1 VEARVTG
8 GAARPSVCAMAWPR
22 AFAVL
27 ICAAAAVTLAAC
39 AAFLAR
45 FRDLNAWE
53 LVGVSAVLL
62 PSIVLGLLIAV
73 RRPQARIAPVLCLA
87 GAVPLVIGFG
97 DLYAAAHAAH
107 PGALPVSGVLAGLW
121 FGSWMLLYV
130 PAAFVLLLF
139 PDGRLPGPRWRVV
152 AVGLVAVP
160 AAFATLSAMDPT
172 GFDEPYQ
179 DVPLPFG
186 PAPDW
191 LVPVAY
197 ALLPTFLALLV
208 AAAAAMIVRHRRATD
223 PVLRAQLRWFALA
236 AAFLPLT
243 LLLCWASYL
252 FFGVADLVVIGLAL
266 TLLALPAATTIAL
279 LRHDLYDVDRAV
291 SAAATYGLVSAG
303 LLAVFTTVTVV
314 AGVLLGRDS
323 AFVAAAATGLS
334 AVALAP
340 LRTRLQRR
348 VDARLYPLRQAV
360 RAELARLRTRIDDG
374 RARPEDLEETL
385 RRALRDP
392 DLRLGYVLP
401 GRAVLV
407 DLASA
412 PLPVGDGRQVPV
424 RVGDTPVGA
433 LLPERTA
440 ASRELLRETAADIGL
455 LVEVIRSRL
464 ELTEA
469 LREVAES
476 RARILH
482 AGYRERRRLERDL
495 HDGAQQRLVSLGM
508 AVRLAQ
514 RHLGDPGFDVNG
526 LLDQAVAEL
535 STAVAELRAI
545 ARGLR
550 PLDLDSGL
558 GAAIRSLTTGLPI
571 PVVLELDEEA
581 VPDDVATTAYYV
593 ASEALANI
601 VKHAGAESVAVS
613 VARQDGHV
621 HLRISDDG
629 CGGAQA
635 RPGSGLAGLVDRVAA
650 AGGRLSVGTGSGRG
664 TLVEAVL
671 PCAR

>member
-1 VEARVTG
+1 
-8 GAARPSVCAMAWPR
+8 MAWPR

-27 ICAAAAVTLAAC
+27 ICAGAAATLAAC
-39 AAFLAR
+39 VALLLW
-45 FRDLNAWE
+45 FRDLDPWE
-53 LVGVSAVLL
+53 LVAVTAVLL

-73 RRPQARIAPVLCLA
+73 RRPHARIAPVLCLA
-87 GAVPLVIGFG
+87 GAVPLVIVGFG
-97 DLYAAAHAAH
+97 DLYTAAYATHQ
-107 PGALPVSGVLAGLW
+107 GALPISDVLVGLS

-152 AVGLVAVP
+152 AVGVLIVP
-160 AAFATLSAMDPT
+160 AAFTFLAALDPG
-172 GFDEPYQ
+172 GFDAPYQ

-186 PAPDW
+186 PAPAW

-208 AAAAAMIVRHRRATD
+208 AAATAMIVRHRRATD
-223 PVLRAQLRWFALA
+223 PVLRAQLRWFTLA

-252 FFGVADLVVIGLAL
+252 FLGVADLVVIGLAL
-266 TLLALPAATTIAL
+266 TLLALPAATTVAL

-291 SAAATYGLVSAG
+291 SAAATYGLVSTA
-303 LLAVFTTVTVV
+303 LLAVFTTVTVA
-314 AGVLLGRDS
+314 AGALLGRDS
-323 AFVAAAATGLS
+323 AIVAAIATGVS

-348 VDARLYPLRQAV
+348 VDARLYPLRQSV

-374 RARPEDLEETL
+374 RARPENLEDTL
-385 RRALRDP
+385 RHALRDP
-392 DLRLGYVLP
+392 ELRVGYVLP
-401 GRAVLV
+401 GRPGLV
-407 DLASA
+407 DLTSA
-412 PLPVGDGRQVPV
+412 PLPVGEGRQVPV
-424 RVGDTPVGA
+424 RVGDTPVGT
-433 LLPERTA
+433 LLPVRTE
-440 ASRELLRETAADIGL
+440 ASRELLREIASDVGL
-455 LVEVIRSRL
+455 IVELIRSRL

-469 LREVAES
+469 LREVADS

-558 GAAIRSLTTGLPI
+558 GPAIRSLTTALPI
-571 PVVLELDEEA
+571 PVVLELDEQE

-593 ASEALANI
+593 ASEALANV
-601 VKHAGAESVAVS
+601 VKHADAATVAVS
-613 VARQDGHV
+613 VARQGGHV
-621 HLRISDDG
+621 HVRISDDG
-629 CGGAQA
+629 RGGAHA

-650 AGGRLSVGTGSGRG
+650 AGGRLSVESGHGTR
-664 TLVEAVL
+664 VEAVL

>member
-1 VEARVTG
+1 
-8 GAARPSVCAMAWPR
+8 MAWPR

-27 ICAAAAVTLAAC
+27 ICAGAALTLAAC
-39 AAFLAR
+39 AVFLAR
-45 FRDLNAWE
+45 FRELDPWE

-73 RRPQARIAPVLCLA
+73 RRPHARMAPVLCLA

-97 DLYAAAHAAH
+97 DLYTAAHAAH
-107 PGALPVSGVLAGLW
+107 PGALPVSGLLVGLW
-121 FGSWMLLYV
+121 FGGWMLLYV

-152 AVGLVAVP
+152 AVGLIAVP
-160 AAFATLSAMDPT
+160 AAFATLSTMDPA

-252 FFGVADLVVIGLAL
+252 ILGVADLVVIGLAL
-266 TLLALPAATTIAL
+266 TLLALPTATTIAL

-303 LLAVFTTVTVV
+303 LLTVFTTVTVV

-401 GRAVLV
+401 GRPGLV
-407 DLASA
+407 DLESA
-412 PLPVGDGRQVPV
+412 ALPVGDGRQVAV

-433 LLPERTA
+433 LLPARTE
-440 ASRELLRETAADIGL
+440 ASRELLREVAADVGL
-455 LVEVIRSRL
+455 IVEVIRSRL

-558 GAAIRSLTTGLPI
+558 GPAIRSLTTGLPI
-571 PVVLELDEEA
+571 PVALELGIDGADEA

-593 ASEALANI
+593 ASEALANVI
-601 VKHAGAESVAVS
+601 KHAGAESVAVS
-613 VARQDGHV
+613 VARQEGQV
-621 HLRISDDG
+621 RVRISDDG

-650 AGGRLSVGTGSGRG
+650 AGGRLSVGAESGHG

>member
-1 VEARVTG
+1 
-8 GAARPSVCAMAWPR
+8 M
-22 AFAVL
+22 
-27 ICAAAAVTLAAC
+27 
-39 AAFLAR
+39 
-45 FRDLNAWE
+45 
-53 LVGVSAVLL
+53 
-62 PSIVLGLLIAV
+62 
-73 RRPQARIAPVLCLA
+73 Q
-87 GAVPLVIGFG
+87 
-97 DLYAAAHAAH
+97 
-107 PGALPVSGVLAGLW
+107 
-121 FGSWMLLYV
+121 
-130 PAAFVLLLF
+130 
-139 PDGRLPGPRWRVV
+139 
-152 AVGLVAVP
+152 
-160 AAFATLSAMDPT
+160 
-172 GFDEPYQ
+172 
-179 DVPLPFG
+179 
-186 PAPDW
+186 
-191 LVPVAY
+191 
-197 ALLPTFLALLV
+197 
-208 AAAAAMIVRHRRATD
+208 
-223 PVLRAQLRWFALA
+223 RAQLRWFALA

-252 FFGVADLVVIGLAL
+252 LFGVADLVVIGLAL

-291 SAAATYGLVSAG
+291 SAAATYGLVSAA

-314 AGVLLGRDS
+314 AGALVGRDS
-323 AFVAAAATGLS
+323 AVVAAIATGLS
-334 AVALAP
+334 AVVLAP

-348 VDARLYPLRQAV
+348 VDTRLYPLRQAV
-360 RAELARLRTRIDDG
+360 RAELARLRSRIDDG
-374 RARPEDLEETL
+374 RARPEDLEATL

-401 GRAVLV
+401 GRPGLV

-424 RVGDTPVGA
+424 HVGDTPVGV
-433 LLPERTA
+433 LLPARTE
-440 ASRELLRETAADIGL
+440 ASRELLREVAGDVGL
-455 LVEVIRSRL
+455 IVEVIRSRL

-514 RHLGDPGFDVNG
+514 RHLDDPAFDVNG

-558 GAAIRSLTTGLPI
+558 GRAIRSLTTGLPI
-571 PVVLELDEEA
+571 PVALEIDAAADE

-593 ASEALANI
+593 ASEALANVI
-601 VKHAGAESVAVS
+601 KHADAESVAVW
-613 VARQDGHV
+613 VARQDGQVHV
-621 HLRISDDG
+621 RISDDG
-629 CGGAQA
+629 RGGAQA

-650 AGGRLSVGTGSGRG
+650 AGGRLSVGTVEATAGRG
-664 TLVEAVL
+664 TLIEAVL

>member
-1 VEARVTG
+1 
-8 GAARPSVCAMAWPR
+8 MAWPR

-27 ICAAAAVTLAAC
+27 ICAGAAVTLAAC
-39 AAFLAR
+39 AVFLAR
-45 FRDLNAWE
+45 FRELDPWE

-73 RRPQARIAPVLCLA
+73 RRPHARIAPVLCLA

-107 PGALPVSGVLAGLW
+107 PGALPVSGLLVGLW

-130 PAAFVLLLF
+130 PAAFVMLLF

-152 AVGLVAVP
+152 AVGLIAVP
-160 AAFATLSAMDPT
+160 AAFATLSTMDPA

-252 FFGVADLVVIGLAL
+252 LFGVADLVMIGLAL
-266 TLLALPAATTIAL
+266 TLLALPTATTIAL

-360 RAELARLRTRIDDG
+360 RARAGPAAHPDRRRPGPTGGPGGDPAPRAARSRPAAGLRVAG
-374 RARPEDLEETL
+374 Q
-385 RRALRDP
+385 
-392 DLRLGYVLP
+392 P
-401 GRAVLV
+401 GLV

-433 LLPERTA
+433 LLPERTE
-440 ASRELLRETAADIGL
+440 ASRSCCG
-455 LVEVIRSRL
+455 
-464 ELTEA
+464 
-469 LREVAES
+469 
-476 RARILH
+476 
-482 AGYRERRRLERDL
+482 
-495 HDGAQQRLVSLGM
+495 
-508 AVRLAQ
+508 
-514 RHLGDPGFDVNG
+514 
-526 LLDQAVAEL
+526 
-535 STAVAELRAI
+535 
-545 ARGLR
+545 R
-550 PLDLDSGL
+550 PRPTSG
-558 GAAIRSLTTGLPI
+558 
-571 PVVLELDEEA
+571 
-581 VPDDVATTAYYV
+581 
-593 ASEALANI
+593 
-601 VKHAGAESVAVS
+601 
-613 VARQDGHV
+613 
-621 HLRISDDG
+621 
-629 CGGAQA
+629 
-635 RPGSGLAGLVDRVAA
+635 
-650 AGGRLSVGTGSGRG
+650 
-664 TLVEAVL
+664 
-671 PCAR
+671 